1 VSLALARVFGA
12 SATGAKGTRYTS
24 WMTQTHASGFLR
36 GLASILWA
44 CLLALGAAPGP
55 AAAQGARTQ
64 LAGCLLSGN
73 GYLRAKVQGS
83 LDFSIDWR
91 DAEMECDGSARP
103 DGSGLRLSFAGPAS
117 DGRRVRLVFGVARAT
132 EGKDGGAL
140 PTNVTVIF
148 EGEKR
153 VFATRGDDKCT
164 TDKLQQERVGALG
177 GHARSY
183 RAVGRGFCTGPA
195 SSLDGTSRI
204 VLTSFD
210 FAGSLNFDDSL
221 LDLASFPKTDV
232 VVKSAKGP
240 QRFHVWIA
248 RAPREQEQGLM
259 FVHDLPADK
268 GMLFIENPPR
278 QMRMW
283 MKNTF
288 VELDMLFIGSD
299 GRIRTIVE
307 RTVPHSLETLG
318 PAEPVAAVLEIKG
331 GEAALRGLEAGD
343 LVSWKTP

>member
-1 VSLALARVFGA
+1 
-12 SATGAKGTRYTS
+12 
-24 WMTQTHASGFLR
+24 
-36 GLASILWA
+36 
-44 CLLALGAAPGP
+44 
-55 AAAQGARTQ
+55 
-64 LAGCLLSGN
+64 
-73 GYLRAKVQGS
+73 
-83 LDFSIDWR
+83 
-91 DAEMECDGSARP
+91 MECDGSARP

-132 EGKDGGAL
+132 EGQDGGAL

-195 SSLDGTSRI
+195 SSLDGASRI

-240 QRFHVWIA
+240 QRFHVWVA

-268 GMLFIENPPR
+268 GMLFIQSPPR
-278 QMRMW
+278 RMRMW

-299 GRIRTIVE
+299 GRIRSIVQ
-307 RTVPHSLETLG
+307 RTVPHSLETVG
-318 PAEPVAAVLEIKG
+318 PVEPVAAVLEIKG
-331 GEAALRGLEAGD
+331 GEAALRGLQAGD
-343 LVSWKTP
+343 AVSWKTP